1 MDSHDKSGIQVNI
14 VVNLTR
20 HSIECPDILVIIWE
34 QFLDSTIGLASYMM
48 VHNCFRKR
56 RGHSRRGRCKRA
68 YRRVCRTA
76 CRRGRCSRRSAV
88 GDGCS
93 GSGGGRGCRRQCG
106 VSARRTNWIVHAD
119 EICLRDEA
127 TLKDSSYRVTV
138 VVGYLPGSG

>member
-1 MDSHDKSGIQVNI
+1 M
-14 VVNLTR
+14 
-20 HSIECPDILVIIWE
+20 
-34 QFLDSTIGLASYMM
+34 
-48 VHNCFRKR
+48 
-56 RGHSRRGRCKRA
+56 
-68 YRRVCRTA
+68 VCRMA
-76 CRRGRCSRRSAV
+76 CRKERCSRRSAV

-138 VVGYLPGSG
+138 LVGYLGRVD